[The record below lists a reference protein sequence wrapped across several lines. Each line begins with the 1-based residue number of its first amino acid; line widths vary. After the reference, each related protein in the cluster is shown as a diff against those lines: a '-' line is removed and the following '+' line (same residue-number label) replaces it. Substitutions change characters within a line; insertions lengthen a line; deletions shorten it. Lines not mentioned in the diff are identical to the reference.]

1 MKISEQIRQ
10 NSLSIISL
18 FVAFSALGYNTWRNE
33 ESEAN
38 RNIRMSGFEIIMH
51 VGELQKVAYL
61 SHFDKDTYKGSP
73 RAGWTEV
80 LLIKDLSHLMFS
92 DTQKKSEK
100 LVTVWEYNWQKLGK
114 DNEFSIAEIDTAL
127 HELRTTVLANMK
139 QLD

>member
-1 MKISEQIRQ
+1 MKFTEQLRQ

-51 VGELQKVAYL
+51 VGELQKLAYL
-61 SHFDKDTYKGSP
+61 SHFDKDKYQGNP

-80 LLIKDLSHLMFS
+80 LLIKDLSHLMPIN
-92 DTQKKSEK
+92 TLQKSEN
-100 LVTVWEYNWQKLGK
+100 LVTVWGEKWQKLGSE
-114 DNEFSIAEIDTAL
+114 NEFSVAEIDGAL
-127 HELRTTVLANMK
+127 HELRTTVLANME